1 VSYHPQTSL
10 YEIVTGDLSSEN
22 SCLVKM
28 VIESM
33 NFSESRKF
41 SAVGYYL
48 ETGVRTPKKNIE
60 KSAFSY
66 LSTGIF

>member
-1 VSYHPQTSL
+1 L
-10 YEIVTGDLSSEN
+10 YEIATGDLPSEN
-22 SCLVKM
+22 SCFVKM

-33 NFSESRKF
+33 NFSESRKL

-48 ETGVRTPKKNIE
+48 ETGARTPKKNIE

-66 LSTGIF
+66 LSTGIC

>member
-1 VSYHPQTSL
+1 MSYHPQTSL

-33 NFSESRKF
+33 NFSEGRKF
-41 SAVGYYL
+41 SAIGYYL
-48 ETGVRTPKKNIE
+48 DAGARTPKKNIE
-60 KSAFSY
+60 KSAFPY
-66 LSTGIF
+66 LSTGIC